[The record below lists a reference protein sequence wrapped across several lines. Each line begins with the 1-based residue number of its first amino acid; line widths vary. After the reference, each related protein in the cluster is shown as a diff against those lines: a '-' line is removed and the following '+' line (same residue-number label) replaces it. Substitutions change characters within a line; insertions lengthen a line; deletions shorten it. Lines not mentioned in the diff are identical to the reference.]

1 MQFTIYDSACIT
13 LVHVPFNSCILGIG
27 FSNSI
32 VTLSIQLHKIEE
44 YYAGLTAPAKTKY
57 YYYTSC
63 WWIAYKIML
72 LQWLAN
78 GSQKVK
84 SLHTKNNAIT
94 DSRGVRTLE
103 YLFSE
108 KSAVLAIT

>member
-27 FSNSI
+27 FLNFI
-32 VTLSIQLHKIEE
+32 VTLLIQLHKIEE
-44 YYAGLTAPAKTKY
+44 YYTGLTAPTN
-57 YYYTSC
+57 TGC

-78 GSQKVK
+78 GS
-84 SLHTKNNAIT
+84 TKGKIPT
-94 DSRGVRTLE
+94 HKE
-103 YLFSE
+103 
-108 KSAVLAIT
+108 